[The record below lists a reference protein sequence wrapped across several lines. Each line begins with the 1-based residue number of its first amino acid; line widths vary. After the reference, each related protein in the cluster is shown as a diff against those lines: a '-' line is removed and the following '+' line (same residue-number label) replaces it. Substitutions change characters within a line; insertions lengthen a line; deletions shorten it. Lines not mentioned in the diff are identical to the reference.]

1 MIVPEKGSATEIE
14 VLRGWVVKNKAWAQH
29 ALGDRY
35 QDGHGVEKSLDKAQ
49 NLYEASAEQ
58 NFGRS
63 QAEMLRFSVMQQKYS
78 QSLYWGEKLA
88 NNEEVATDLRGQA
101 CYNLGAMYAKG
112 VGIEPQD
119 RDSAILWF
127 KQAVKYADEEKKKLS
142 LDVLEV
148 FGIADKIA
156 EMEIRKCA
164 ACNAVEELPKK
175 LLKCSNCKIT

>member
-58 NFGRS
+58 NFGS
-63 QAEMLRFSVMQQKYS
+63 GQAEMSRLFLMQEKYS

-88 NNEEVATDLRGQA
+88 NNEEAASDARGQA

-112 VGIEPQD
+112 VGIEKS

-127 KQAVKYADEEKKKLS
+127 KQAIKYGNEQMKKMS
-142 LDVLEV
+142 LDMMEWYVV
-148 FGIADKIA
+148 ADKIA